1 MRVLMALLTGV
12 AMQLAAHA
20 QNAEQLMERARMG
33 AVLQNADLNGK
44 VSGPGGKT
52 PVALFLKGENIQF
65 QFQQNGQW
73 VPFHMRLG
81 EGKFDL
87 LEIKDG
93 KTLRFPDAKLREAIA
108 GSDITY
114 EDLALRFLYW
124 PKPVIEGEERVG
136 THSCWKVRVNNPGR
150 DGAYALMYVWIH
162 KEFGAFMKVEG
173 FDRAGRRIK
182 RFEVES
188 VMKLPDGS
196 YTLREMKVSTM
207 DGDRRS
213 SSSKLEFDKPTRRAP
228 LGPR

>member
-1 MRVLMALLTGV
+1 MNWKLGWVLGV
-12 AMQLAAHA
+12 VLAAPAVA
-20 QNAEQLMERARMG
+20 QTAEQLMERARMG
-33 AVLQNADLNGK
+33 AVLQNADLTGK

-52 PVALFLKGENIQF
+52 DVALFLKGENIQF
-65 QFQQNGQW
+65 QFQENGGW

-81 EGKFDL
+81 KGQFDL
-87 LEIKDG
+87 FEFQGG
-93 KTLRFPDAKLREAIA
+93 KTLRFPDAKLRQPIA

-124 PKPVIEGEERVG
+124 PKPAIEGEERVG
-136 THSCWKVRVNNPGR
+136 THACWKVRVNNPRR

-173 FDRAGRRIK
+173 FDRAGKRIK

-207 DGDRRS
+207 DGDRRA
-213 SSSKLEFDKPTRRAP
+213 SSSKLEFDKPTRRVP